1 MPPTNEQ
8 DKERAAVLAL
18 DVKTDSAH
26 YNKAQQLKGG
36 LTGEELRADLVAFF
50 GNYTDEMAAAQKVC
64 CALWLLSFSVTDACP
79 WLPLWLLFCT
89 HKRAP
94 LLHA

>member
-64 CALWLLSFSVTDACP
+64 CSYSMAH
-79 WLPLWLLFCT
+79 PLCFIPWLLFRST
-89 HKRAP
+89 
-94 LLHA
+94 L